1 MEEKFCR
8 LQFPGGRQVRVA
20 SARLTNI
27 LLVAGLVLLVSMGAA
42 GYFYWQ
48 LAEYRSEKAE
58 FTEYKQNKKE
68 QQAKLQQLVNDNETM
83 LRDMAEISNLEKKLR
98 RAIIRDV
105 DSSKLSGAA
114 IGTEAPAVSSQYK
127 GKGSGRILDS
137 KTTMAV
143 LQTQNANIRSMLD
156 GTKSSVTQ
164 LLGEVEGRSG
174 TLAGFP
180 DLWPTEG
187 GVISSTYG
195 GRSNPVMG
203 SYEYHSGVD
212 IAVDFGTPV
221 YAAAAGDVEQAGLN
235 GGYGRYVRI
244 DHGNGYKTAY
254 GHMSGL
260 AVAAGQQVIKGEI
273 IGFVGSSGYST
284 GPHLHYEVLV
294 DGSHVDPG
302 YVLKR

>member
-8 LQFPGGRQVRVA
+8 LQLPGGRQVRVA

-58 FTEYKQNKKE
+58 FMEYKQNKKE

-105 DSSKLSGAA
+105 DSSKLGGAA

-127 GKGSGRILDS
+127 GKGSGRLLDS
-137 KTTMAV
+137 KATMAV

-294 DGSHVDPG
+294 DGSYVDPS

>member
-1 MEEKFCR
+1 M
-8 LQFPGGRQVRVA
+8 RVA
-20 SARLTNI
+20 SAWLTNI

-58 FTEYKQNKKE
+58 FMEYKQNKKE

-105 DSSKLSGAA
+105 DSSKLGGAA

-127 GKGSGRILDS
+127 GKGSGRLLDS
-137 KTTMAV
+137 KATMAV

-156 GTKSSVTQ
+156 GTKSSVIQ

-294 DGSHVDPG
+294 DGSYVDPS